1 MITVYIGGWN
11 RDFSDLIMTHIHM
24 PDSEEAIKH
33 ALHDIGVDI
42 DGGAENGKDY
52 YIRSFS
58 SEFDN
63 IDRSLKTTD
72 DIWELNTLARA
83 LSEMDVL
90 EQAKLD
96 AACALRK
103 CGSAAEE
110 LNLAVNLDNYDYL
123 PADNDEA
130 LGEFELETGR
140 WDIPEGLIDYLDCA
154 KLGRE
159 TRLRQGGLFV
169 GLGYIYEVRDEV
181 MEQGGTM
188 DFDRGAQEDC
198 EDEEWER

>member
-1 MITVYIGGWN
+1 
-11 RDFSDLIMTHIHM
+11 M

-33 ALHDIGVDI
+33 TLRDIGVDI

-63 IDRSLKTTD
+63 IGRSLKTTD

-83 LSEMDVL
+83 LSEMDML

-103 CGSAAEE
+103 CGSAAEV
-110 LNLAVNLDNYDYL
+110 LNLAVNLDRFDYL

-130 LGEFELETGR
+130 LGEFELETGG
-140 WDIPEGLIDYLDCA
+140 WDIPEGLIDSIDCA
-154 KLGRE
+154 RLGRD
-159 TRLRQGGLFV
+159 TGDNGWSYSYYGRKGSQGSTVLK
-169 GLGYIYEVRDEV
+169 GYIKELADAIQYKRQYAQAEPDAGNEDNSAGYGYENGNEDD
-181 MEQGGTM
+181 MEI
-188 DFDRGAQEDC
+188 
-198 EDEEWER
+198 